1 MNVRGIPL
9 EARTRFSNTW
19 LLLYFS
25 ASTAYCCVM
34 LMKLG
39 LMAEHP
45 DTIRAQSTNAI
56 RLNDFIWWCGEF
68 AEENLARVQSEW
80 LSAE

>member
-1 MNVRGIPL
+1 
-9 EARTRFSNTW
+9 
-19 LLLYFS
+19 
-25 ASTAYCCVM
+25 M